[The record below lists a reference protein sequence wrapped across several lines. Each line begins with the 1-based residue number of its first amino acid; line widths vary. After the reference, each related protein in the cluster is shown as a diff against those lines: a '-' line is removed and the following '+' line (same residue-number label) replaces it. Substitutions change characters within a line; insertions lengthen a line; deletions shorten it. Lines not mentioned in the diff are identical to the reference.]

1 MQFQLKI
8 ALASAALL
16 LAPIFAFAAEGTF
29 YRTLNVTGSTYIYV
43 DTGSGNIHVSPGS
56 DSEVRIAGH
65 VKAGNNGWHV
75 GWNSDDSDG
84 SPDERVKKVVDNPP
98 IQQSGST
105 IRIGKHSGMVRN
117 VSIDYEITVPAKSQI
132 EANSGSGDVRIHGI
146 GGGVKAESGS
156 GNIEASEVGGH
167 VSLETGSGD
176 IRGDL
181 SAARD
186 VKAHTGS
193 GNVHLGNV
201 QGGLKAATGSGNIDV
216 SGKPLVPWKLEAGS
230 GDVTLN
236 TGNAHFTVDAETGSG
251 NVHSDPPMTVHGTQE
266 RHHLSGDI
274 NGGGAMVRLGTGSGN
289 ITIH

>member
-1 MQFQLKI
+1 MHSQLKI
-8 ALASAALL
+8 AAASAALL
-16 LAPIFAFAAEGTF
+16 LAPAFAFAAEGTF
-29 YRTLNVTGSTYIYV
+29 NRTLNVSGATYVYV

-56 DSEVRIAGH
+56 DSEVHIIGR
-65 VKAGNNGWHV
+65 VKTGDHTGWHI
-75 GWNSDDSDG
+75 GGSSNDG
-84 SPDERVKKVVDNPP
+84 GTPEERVKKVVDNPP

-105 IRIGKHSGMVRN
+105 IRIGKQSGMVHN
-117 VSIDYEITVPAKSQI
+117 VSIDYEITVPAKTQI

-156 GNIEASEVGGH
+156 GNIEATEVGGY

-181 SAARD
+181 ATSRD

-201 QGGLKAATGSGNIDV
+201 QGGLKAETGSGNIDV
-216 SGKPLVPWKLEAGS
+216 SGQPSSPWKLEAGS

-236 TGNAHFTVDAETGSG
+236 TGNAHYTVDAETGSG
-251 NVHSDPPMTVHGTQE
+251 NVHSDPPMTTHGTQE
-266 RHHLSGDI
+266 HHHISGDI
-274 NGGGAMVRLGTGSGN
+274 NGGGTMVRLETGSGN